1 MITLKGP
8 VDEQNQWRK
17 INPFLKGKIPENFPD
32 KVVQY
37 FVKLMRK
44 KDPQKRPSLD
54 EILETVYEP
63 ELHPGDVQVF
73 PSVAKDLAM
82 FPARY

>member
-1 MITLKGP
+1 
-8 VDEQNQWRK
+8 
-17 INPFLKGKIPENFPD
+17 
-32 KVVQY
+32 
-37 FVKLMRK
+37 MRK

-63 ELHPGDVQVF
+63 EIHPGDVKVF